1 MNISGVF
8 NNSFRLLLE
17 ENSTSRVNG
26 LAGKEFSEDSTHAM
40 DFKASSI
47 GCGEGGKVREGSKT
61 SSDSRTTQ
69 QRVTQQTG
77 ATSLP
82 RIVLRVTV

>member
-47 GCGEGGKVREGSKT
+47 GCGEGGE
-61 SSDSRTTQ
+61 
-69 QRVTQQTG
+69 
-77 ATSLP
+77 
-82 RIVLRVTV
+82 